1 MVCSSPLHYVRSNN
15 SFSLESRGP
24 FLAGGHDYLPVLR
37 CPTDTCSIRN
47 NIGILSTCGSSS
59 FLQQNDGQRI
69 ERFWACGQ
77 TPFWLLP
84 WNKGLF
90 GSIYHFRIDTPA
102 GHEAKAKYDLRQSYR
117 ILILGPVL
125 HLLSEKLAPFWKIK
139 LDKNDLIVKKDDLVL
154 NGVLQSNPLPEMV
167 SGPIDDQ
174 CIKLDVPVERPH
186 YSRVIHW
193 KIGTKIEGKG
203 KEPSL

>member
-59 FLQQNDGQRI
+59 FLQQNDGPRI

-125 HLLSEKLAPFWKIK
+125 HLLG
-139 LDKNDLIVKKDDLVL
+139 VL
-154 NGVLQSNPLPEMV
+154 NIFRKTYTFLKDWTWQEWSDCKKGWSCPEW
-167 SGPIDDQ
+167 SAA
-174 CIKLDVPVERPH
+174 K
-186 YSRVIHW
+186 
-193 KIGTKIEGKG
+193 
-203 KEPSL
+203 